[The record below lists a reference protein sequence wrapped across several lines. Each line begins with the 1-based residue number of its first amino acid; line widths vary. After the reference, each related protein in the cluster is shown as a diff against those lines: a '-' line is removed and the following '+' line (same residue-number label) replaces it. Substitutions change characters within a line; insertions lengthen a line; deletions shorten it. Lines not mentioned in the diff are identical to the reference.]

1 MRGRNWSG
9 IFRYRSN
16 QEPMVADPVVV
27 VGIWDFLHRHERR
40 RACILC
46 RLWLQDDIQSG
57 CGLNGFVFSPHRSQ
71 ACGCRRVSQCK
82 KSLMAHRDRFCAATE
97 CPLLGVKRPSLERA
111 RNVEIALYG
120 LAVGPAECS
129 PRLPAQWPGM
139 VSMRAGDRPAHA
151 TEALPRAP
159 VRLPGLFFA
168 ASNFRQPLAPFRF
181 PDRDQVRDRG
191 IPDRLLL
198 AGKLS
203 AKCG

>member
-1 MRGRNWSG
+1 MPADAQGASRALREWIPGEIAPQRANIGGVLRTVPIRGLFYTAW
-9 IFRYRSN
+9 
-16 QEPMVADPVVV
+16 
-27 VGIWDFLHRHERR
+27 
-40 RACILC
+40 
-46 RLWLQDDIQSG
+46 
-57 CGLNGFVFSPHRSQ
+57 
-71 ACGCRRVSQCK
+71 
-82 KSLMAHRDRFCAATE
+82 AHRDRFCAATE